1 MYRSYLTD
9 ADIAATLWP
18 DIFEGMIDPSITA
31 AAQDVHEDSITGY
44 PSDSSTADTDLPNF
58 NADSDTAFTPTPST
72 SSMETFTTQ
81 SDYSYLV
88 SKQRFDSSTS
98 NLRCRALP

>member
-18 DIFEGMIDPSITA
+18 DIFEGMIGSSITS
-31 AAQDVHEDSITGY
+31 AAQDVHEDSITRY

-58 NADSDTAFTPTPST
+58 NADSDTAFTPTPRLQHVVDGDIYNPIGLFVPG
-72 SSMETFTTQ
+72 E
-81 SDYSYLV
+81 
-88 SKQRFDSSTS
+88 
-98 NLRCRALP
+98 